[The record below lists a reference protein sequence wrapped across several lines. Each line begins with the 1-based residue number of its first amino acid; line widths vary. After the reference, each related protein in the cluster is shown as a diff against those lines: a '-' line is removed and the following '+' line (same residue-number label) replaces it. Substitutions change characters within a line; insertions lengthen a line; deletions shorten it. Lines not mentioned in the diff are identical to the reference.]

1 MKIFTANNYIKLR
14 AGMIAGFSAL
24 ALYSCSNQDLPS
36 SADAPENASMVSFNL
51 SFNQDF
57 DIGHEIIPMPDMACS
72 RAEGSAYNNFKMYSG
87 QLAIMKE
94 LSDGRYFVYRT
105 LEPVLNSGTPTYLDG
120 KMNLAD
126 YIEGAGQVYLLPGEY
141 YAVLMINGPLDFLQE
156 GDILDKNES
165 IIDEISYLHSLRD
178 MYFASQKF
186 TVQKGDQLQPNPD
199 DSNTVVN
206 LKADRLASP
215 VRFILTTDDKYQK
228 AYGVKMEMGISAK
241 GSEIPAG
248 MNIKGEYIWK
258 PASDIIS
265 LNSKMDV
272 VHTRISDNENSKWYM
287 FPSYAEKD
295 VSVPTSPFFFTRID
309 GKTDV
314 TVNFNIS
321 KLYLTVSG
329 EVLYEGAVNVN
340 NVKVSPDHITNIIL
354 NYSSK
359 DGKLSYSVD
368 EEEIQYIESLW
379 NSSYPDVPFNYIEYN

>member
-24 ALYSCSNQDLPS
+24 ALYSCSNQELPS
-36 SADAPENASMVSFNL
+36 PADAPENASRVSFNL

-57 DIGHEIIPMPDMACS
+57 NIDHEIIPMPDMAGS
-72 RAEGSAYNNFKMYSG
+72 RADAGTYNNFKMYSG
-87 QLAIMKE
+87 QLAIMKQ

-105 LEPVLNSGTPTYLDG
+105 LEPVLNSGSPTYLDG
-120 KMNLAD
+120 KMNLSD

-156 GDILDKNES
+156 GEILDENKS
-165 IIDEISYLHSLRD
+165 FLDEVSYLHSLRD

-186 TVQKGDQLQPNPD
+186 TVQKGEQLEPNPD
-199 DSNTVVN
+199 DSSTVVN

-228 AYGVKMEMGISAK
+228 AYGVKMEMDISAK
-241 GSEIPAG
+241 GSEIPVG
-248 MNIKGEYIWK
+248 LNIRGEYIWK
-258 PASDIIS
+258 PATSIVSIS
-265 LNSKMDV
+265 SKMDV
-272 VHTRISDNENSKWYM
+272 VHTRISDDENSKWYM

-309 GKTDV
+309 GKNDV
-314 TVNFNIS
+314 TVNFNIN

-329 EVLYEGAVNVN
+329 EVLYEGAVYID

-359 DGKLSYSVD
+359 EGKLTYSVD
-368 EEEIQYIESLW
+368 EEEIQYIKSLW
-379 NSSYPDVPFNYIEYN
+379 SSSYPNVPFNYIEYN